1 MMVAASDRRLIEDY
15 LPVDWLSA
23 EASGEPRT
31 KGHISTLHL
40 WRARRPLVACRA
52 AIYSALVNA
61 PDSAEDRER
70 QGSFLKT
77 LCRWG
82 APAAVVQEA
91 RRRISHD
98 RAVAPRVL
106 DCFAGG
112 GAIPLEALRLGCD
125 AYALDLNPVAFL
137 ILKATCEYPQR
148 FGRSLSDDVRRW
160 AERVAE
166 RARVAT
172 ADFYPKIPLPDT
184 HRAAA
189 KAQTVLDRTARAP
202 RTLTPFVFL
211 WARTVPCPNPQCAAV
226 VPLYRQTWLRKKT
239 SGYVALRPIPRPARG
254 RVEFAVIEASSPAG
268 VGFDP
273 SEGMR
278 GTATRCLCCGS
289 AVSAGYVRGYGT
301 DEGFG
306 QQLLCVICVN
316 PFGSGKL
323 YFIDDSWI
331 DEEDGRQR
339 AAEERAKV
347 LEREMGVVTMDAEI
361 PPTGNAGLA
370 TGKSYLYGI
379 ERFRDAYTPRQRA
392 VLLEWIRQIRIAH
405 QEMLRE
411 GVEPHRAEAI
421 AVYLALWMS
430 RLTDRFNGLARWD
443 NTRETVQSFTSM
455 KRIAMTW
462 DYPEVNVF
470 AGSSGSWQAALDY
483 VTAVIEREADAGRPA
498 VVLRGSATG
507 LATAGLEESSFDAVI
522 TDPPYY
528 DNESYAELSDTFY
541 VWLQPALQHVFPEH
555 FASQLTPKRQECVAA
570 AYRQGGTKDAAWQ
583 HFEGRLAEALGEV
596 RRVLKP
602 DGVLTLVYAH
612 KTTAGWATLINA
624 LRDAGFE
631 VTEAWPIETETKS
644 RAAHQ
649 GDAALR
655 SSIFIVGRPRLAAQT
670 GSYEGDIAPV
680 LREIAS
686 ERVRSLWNG
695 GNGLGG
701 ADLLMASVGAGLR
714 PYTRFR
720 RVEYANGDEM
730 TPEVFLREVEG
741 VVLRSMLEEIFDL
754 PSAGVASV
762 DHVTRF
768 YVLWRF
774 TYGAAAIDAGEAFV
788 FCYPQNIELDEA
800 SGMVGAAPSLVEKN
814 GADVRVRTFAERGAC
829 DDLGLPRNGRPAPLI
844 DTLHRTLWLID
855 NRPADLPIYFKRV
868 RPNEEQLRLVAQA
881 LSGPVLTARRTVES
895 GLSEEMSALHKLTA
909 NWRGIVDDHGVP
921 RPSTRPMD
929 GQPELPLFG
938 GD

>member
-1 MMVAASDRRLIEDY
+1 MTASDRRLIEDY

-61 PDSAEDRER
+61 PDSADER
-70 QGSFLKT
+70 ARQNSFLKA
-77 LCRWG
+77 LCQWG
-82 APAAVVQEA
+82 APADIVQQA
-91 RRRISHD
+91 RRRISGN
-98 RAVAPRVL
+98 RSSPPRVL

-148 FGRSLSDDVRRW
+148 FGQALSGDVRRW

-166 RARVAT
+166 RVRT
-172 ADFYPKIPLPDT
+172 ETTDFYPTIAVPDT
-184 HRAAA
+184 LRT
-189 KAQTVLDRTARAP
+189 KAQSVLDGTTGALQ
-202 RTLTPFVFL
+202 TLTPFVFL
-211 WARTVPCPNPQCAAV
+211 WSRTVPCPNPQCGAV
-226 VPLYRQTWLRKKT
+226 VPLYRQTWLRKKP
-239 SGYVALRPIPRPARG
+239 SGFVALRPVPRRDRG
-254 RVEFAVIEASSPAG
+254 RVEFAVIDASSPAG
-268 VGFDP
+268 LGFDP
-273 SEGMR
+273 AEGMR

-289 AVSAGYVRGYGT
+289 AVAATYVRDYGSN
-301 DEGFG
+301 EGFG

-323 YFIDDSWI
+323 YFVDDSWI
-331 DEEDGRQR
+331 GEEEGRQR
-339 AAEERAKV
+339 AAEERAKA
-347 LEREMGVVTMDAEI
+347 LERELGVVTMDAVI

-379 ERFRDAYTPRQRA
+379 ERFRDAYTSRQRA
-392 VLLEWIRQIRIAH
+392 VLLEWVKQIRIAH
-405 QEMLRE
+405 REMLRE
-411 GVEPHRAEAI
+411 GVETNRAEAVT
-421 AVYLALWMS
+421 VYLALWMS
-430 RLTDRFNGLARWD
+430 RLTDRFNALARWD
-443 NTRETVQSFTSM
+443 NTGEKVQSLTSM

-470 AGSSGSWQAALDY
+470 AGSSGSWQSALDY
-483 VTAVIEREADAGRPA
+483 VTAVIEREANAGKPA
-498 VVLRGSATG
+498 TVLRGSATR
-507 LATAGLEESSFDAVI
+507 LATVGLEESSFDAVI

-541 VWLQPALQHVFPEH
+541 VWLQPTLQHVFPEH

-570 AYRQGGTKDAAWQ
+570 AYRQGGTKDAAYQ
-583 HFEGRLAEALGEV
+583 HFEGCLAEALGEA

-612 KTTAGWATLINA
+612 RTTAGWATLVNA

-655 SSIFIVGRPRLAAQT
+655 SSIFIVARPRLAARI
-670 GSYEGDIAPV
+670 GSYEDDVAPV
-680 LREIAS
+680 LHEIAT

-695 GNGLGG
+695 GRGLGG

-730 TPEVFLREVEG
+730 TSEAFLREVEG
-741 VVLRSMLEEIFDL
+741 VVLGSMLEEIFNL
-754 PSAGVASV
+754 SSIGVAAV
-762 DHVTRF
+762 DRVTRF
-768 YVLWRF
+768 YILWRF
-774 TYGAAAIDAGEAFV
+774 TYGAAVVDAGEAFV

-800 SGMVGAAPSLVEKN
+800 SGMVGALPSLVEKN
-814 GADVRVRTFAERGAC
+814 GTGIRVRTFAERGAN
-829 DDLGLPRNGRPAPLI
+829 DELGLPKEGVSAPLV
-844 DTLHRTLWLID
+844 DALHRTLWLVD
-855 NRPADLPIYFKRV
+855 NRPAELPVYFKRA
-868 RPNEEQLRLVAQA
+868 RPNFEQLRLVAQA
-881 LSGPVLTARRTVES
+881 LSGPVLTARRTVEN
-895 GLSEEMSALHKLTA
+895 GLSGEMLALQKLNA
-909 NWRGIVDDHGVP
+909 NWRGIVDEHGAP
-921 RPSTRPMD
+921 RPSTRQID
-929 GQPELPLFG
+929 SQTELPLL
-938 GD
+938 GDV

>member
-1 MMVAASDRRLIEDY
+1 MTVSDRRLIEDY

-23 EASGEPRT
+23 EASSEPRT

-52 AIYSALVNA
+52 AVYSALVSA
-61 PDSAEDRER
+61 PETADERER
-70 QGSFLKT
+70 QDHFLKA
-77 LCRWG
+77 LCQWG
-82 APAAVVQEA
+82 TPENVVQQA
-91 RRRISHD
+91 RRNINRN
-98 RAVAPRVL
+98 RNEAPRVL

-148 FGRSLSDDVRRW
+148 FGRSLSDDVRLW
-160 AERVAE
+160 ARRVAE
-166 RARVAT
+166 RVRTAS
-172 ADFYPKIPLPDT
+172 ADFYPTIPIPDAL
-184 HRAAA
+184 RDIALSRSL
-189 KAQTVLDRTARAP
+189 LDGTAEP
-202 RTLTPFVFL
+202 LQTLTPFVFL
-211 WARTVPCPNPQCAAV
+211 WVRTVPCRNPQCGAV
-226 VPLYRQTWLRKKT
+226 VPLYRQTWLRKKA
-239 SGYVALRPIPRPARG
+239 SGCVALRPVPNPGRG
-254 RVEFAVIEASSPAG
+254 RVEFIVVEAAKPDDL
-268 VGFDP
+268 GFDP
-273 SEGMR
+273 GEGMR
-278 GTATRCLCCGS
+278 GTATKCRCCDA
-289 AVSAGYVRGYGT
+289 AVPAKYVRGYGN

-316 PFGSGKL
+316 PFGTGKL

-331 DEEDGRQR
+331 DEEDARQR
-339 AAEERAKV
+339 AAEDRART
-347 LEREMGVVTMDAEI
+347 LERELGVVTMDAVI

-392 VLLEWIRQIRIAH
+392 VLLEWVNQTRTAH
-405 QEMLRE
+405 QEMLQE
-411 GVEPHRAEAI
+411 GIAADRAEAI
-421 AVYLALWMS
+421 TVYLALWMS
-430 RLTDRFNGLARWD
+430 RLTDRSNALARW
-443 NTRETVQSFTSM
+443 NNAGEKVESLTSM

-470 AGSSGSWQAALDY
+470 AGSSGSWQSALDF
-483 VTAVIEREADAGRPA
+483 VTAVIEREANAGNPA
-498 VVLRGSATG
+498 VVRRGSATR
-507 LATAGLEESSFDAVI
+507 LAAAGFEESSFDAVI

-528 DNESYAELSDTFY
+528 DNESYSELSDTFY
-541 VWLQPALQHVFPEH
+541 VWLQPVLQHIFPEH

-570 AYRQGGTKDAAWQ
+570 AYRQGGTKEAAYR
-583 HFEGRLAEALGEV
+583 HFERNLAEALASA

-602 DGVLTLVYAH
+602 DGVLVLVYAH
-612 KTTAGWATLINA
+612 KTTAGWATLVNA

-631 VTEAWPIETETKS
+631 VTEAWPIETEAKS

-655 SSIFIVGRPRLAAQT
+655 SSIFIVARPRLEARI
-670 GSYEGDIAPV
+670 GSYEEHVAPM

-686 ERVRSLWNG
+686 ERIRSLWNNG
-695 GNGLGG
+695 HGLGG

-714 PYTRFR
+714 PFTRFR
-720 RVEYANGDEM
+720 RVEYANGDEL

-741 VVLRSMLEEIFDL
+741 AVLGSMLEEIFDL
-754 PSAGVASV
+754 PSSGVTVV
-762 DHVTRF
+762 DSVTRF

-800 SGMVGAAPSLVEKN
+800 SGMVGDPPSLVEKD
-814 GADVRVRTFAERGAC
+814 GADVRVRTFAERGSH
-829 DDLGLPRNGRPAPLI
+829 DDLGLPNNGYPAPLI

-855 NRPADLPIYFKRV
+855 NSPAQLRTYLEQA
-868 RPNEEQLRLVAQA
+868 RPNQEQLRLVSQA
-881 LSGPVLTARRTVES
+881 LSGPVLTSQRTVED
-895 GLSEEMSALHKLTA
+895 GLAEEMSALHKLNA
-909 NWRGIVDDHGVP
+909 NWRGIVEGAVAARAPAQPHA
-921 RPSTRPMD
+921 
-929 GQPELPLFG
+929 GQAELPFFG
-938 GD
+938 DD

>member
-1 MMVAASDRRLIEDY
+1 MIMSDRRLIEDY

-52 AIYSALVNA
+52 AIYSALVSA
-61 PDSAEDRER
+61 PETADERER
-70 QGSFLKT
+70 QDRFLKS
-77 LCRWG
+77 LCQWG
-82 APAAVVQEA
+82 TPENVVQQA
-91 RRRISHD
+91 RRNIR
-98 RAVAPRVL
+98 RNRNEAPRVL

-148 FGRSLSDDVRRW
+148 FGRGLSGDVRLW
-160 AERVAE
+160 ANRVAD
-166 RARVAT
+166 RVRIAT
-172 ADFYPKIPLPDT
+172 ADFYPMIPIPGALRDIAMN
-184 HRAAA
+184 RSL
-189 KAQTVLDRTARAP
+189 LDGSTEPLQR
-202 RTLTPFVFL
+202 LTPFVFL
-211 WARTVPCPNPQCAAV
+211 WVRTVPCRNPQCRAV
-226 VPLYRQTWLRKKT
+226 VPLYRQTWLRKKP
-239 SGYVALRPIPRPARG
+239 SGYVALRPVPNPGRG
-254 RVEFAVIEASSPAG
+254 RVEFTVVEASEPDDF
-268 VGFDP
+268 GFDP
-273 SEGMR
+273 GEGMR
-278 GTATRCLCCGS
+278 GTATKCLCCDA
-289 AVSAGYVRGYGT
+289 AVPAKYVRGYGN

-316 PFGSGKL
+316 PFGPGKL

-331 DEEDGRQR
+331 DEEDVRQR
-339 AAEERAKV
+339 AAEDRART
-347 LEREMGVVTMDAEI
+347 LERELGVVTMDAVI

-392 VLLEWIRQIRIAH
+392 VLLEWVNQTRTAH
-405 QEMLRE
+405 REMLQE
-411 GVEPHRAEAI
+411 GIAADRAEAVT
-421 AVYLALWMS
+421 VYLALWMS
-430 RLTDRFNGLARWD
+430 RLTDRFNALARWD
-443 NTRETVQSFTSM
+443 NTGEKVQSLTSM

-470 AGSSGSWQAALDY
+470 AGSSGSWQSALDY
-483 VTAVIEREADAGRPA
+483 VTAVIEREADAGNPA
-498 VVLRGSATG
+498 VVRRGSATR
-507 LATAGLEESSFDAVI
+507 LVAAGFEESSFDAVI

-528 DNESYAELSDTFY
+528 DNESYSELSDTFY
-541 VWLQPALQHVFPEH
+541 VWLQPTLQHVFPEH

-570 AYRQGGTKDAAWQ
+570 AYRQGRTKEAAYR
-583 HFEGRLAEALGEV
+583 HFEGSLAEALAGA

-602 DGVLTLVYAH
+602 DGVLILVYAH
-612 KTTAGWATLINA
+612 KTTAGWATLVNA

-655 SSIFIVGRPRLAAQT
+655 SSIFIVARPRLAERV
-670 GSYEGDIAPV
+670 GSYEDDVAPM

-686 ERVRSLWNG
+686 ERVRSLWNNG
-695 GNGLGG
+695 LGLGG

-714 PYTRFR
+714 PFTRFR
-720 RVEYANGDEM
+720 GVEYANGDEM

-741 VVLRSMLEEIFDL
+741 AVLGSMLEEIFDL
-754 PSAGVASV
+754 PSSGVAVV
-762 DHVTRF
+762 DSVTRF

-800 SGMVGAAPSLVEKN
+800 SGMVGDPPSLVEKD
-814 GADVRVRTFAERGAC
+814 GANVRVRTFAERGSH
-829 DDLGLPRNGRPAPLI
+829 DDLGLPRNGYPAPLV
-844 DTLHRTLWLID
+844 DALHRTLWLID
-855 NRPADLPIYFKRV
+855 NSPAELSAYLEQA
-868 RPNEEQLRLVAQA
+868 RPNQEQLRLVAQA
-881 LSGPVLTARRTVES
+881 LSGPVLTSRRTVEN
-895 GLSEEMSALHKLTA
+895 GLAEEMSALHKLNA
-909 NWRGIVDDHGVP
+909 NWRGIVEEAVAARAPVQP
-921 RPSTRPMD
+921 RD
-929 GQPELPLFG
+929 GQTELPFFG
-938 GD
+938 DD

>member
-1 MMVAASDRRLIEDY
+1 MTQNDRRLIEDY

-52 AIYSALVNA
+52 AIYSALVQA
-61 PDSAEDRER
+61 PDSAEEREDQDR
-70 QGSFLKT
+70 FLKS
-77 LCRWG
+77 LCQWG
-82 APAAVVQEA
+82 APPSIVQQA
-91 RRRISHD
+91 RRRIGRD
-98 RAVAPRVL
+98 RTAVPRVL
-106 DCFAGG
+106 DLFAGG

-148 FGRSLSDDVRRW
+148 FGRAVSGEVRRW

-172 ADFYPKIPLPDT
+172 ADFYPKIPTPDALQ
-184 HRAAA
+184 AAA
-189 KAQTVLDRTARAP
+189 KARTILDGTTEALH
-202 RTLTPFVFL
+202 TLTPFVFL
-211 WARTVPCPNPQCAAV
+211 WARTVPCPNPQCRAV
-226 VPLYRQTWLRKKT
+226 VPLYRQTWLRKKST
-239 SGYVALRPIPRPARG
+239 GYIALRPFPRPSRG
-254 RVEFAVIEASSPAG
+254 RVEFGVVSASAPTG
-268 VGFDP
+268 LGFDP
-273 SEGMR
+273 AEGMR

-289 AVSAGYVRGYGT
+289 AVSARYVRGHGT

-316 PFGSGKL
+316 PFDTGKL
-323 YFIDDSWI
+323 YLTDDSWI
-331 DEEDGRQR
+331 DQEEGRQH
-339 AAEERAKV
+339 AAEERAMA
-347 LEREMGVVTMDAEI
+347 LERELGVATMDAVI

-392 VLLEWIRQIRIAH
+392 VLLELVKQIRVAH

-411 GVEPHRAEAI
+411 GVETGRAEAI
-421 AVYLALWMS
+421 TVYLALWMS
-430 RLTDRFNGLARWD
+430 RLTDRFNCLARW
-443 NTRETVQSFTSM
+443 NNVGEKVESLTSM

-470 AGSSGSWQAALDY
+470 AGSSGSWQSALGY
-483 VTAVIEREADAGRPA
+483 VTAVIEREADAGQPA
-498 VVLRGSATG
+498 TVLRGSATR
-507 LATAGLEESSFDAVI
+507 LASAGLDESSFDAVI

-528 DNESYAELSDTFY
+528 DNESYSELSDTFY
-541 VWLQPALQHVFPEH
+541 VWLQPALRHIFPEH

-570 AYRQGGTKDAAWQ
+570 AYRQGGTEEAAYQ
-583 HFEGRLAEALGEV
+583 HFEASLAAALGEA

-602 DGVLTLVYAH
+602 DGILTLVYAH
-612 KTTAGWATLINA
+612 RTTAGWATLVNA

-631 VTEAWPIETETKS
+631 VTEAWPVETEAKS

-655 SSIFIVGRPRLAAQT
+655 SSIFIVARPRLVART
-670 GSYEGDIAPV
+670 GSYEDDVEPS
-680 LREIAS
+680 LHRIAS
-686 ERVRSLWNG
+686 ERVRSLWNR

-701 ADLLMASVGAGLR
+701 ADLLMASVGAGLQ

-720 RVEYANGDEM
+720 RVEYANGEEM
-730 TPEVFLREVEG
+730 PPEAFLREVEG
-741 VVLRSMLEEIFDL
+741 VVLGSMLKEIFDL
-754 PSAGVASV
+754 PRSGVAAV
-762 DHVTRF
+762 DQVTRF

-774 TYGAAAIDAGEAFV
+774 TYGATEIEAGDAFV

-800 SGMVGAAPSLVEKN
+800 SGLVGTAPALVEKN
-814 GADVRVRTFAERGAC
+814 GSNVRVRTFAERGG
-829 DDLGLPRNGRPAPLI
+829 DGDLGLPANGRPAPLV
-844 DTLHRTLWLID
+844 DALHRTLWLVE
-855 NRPADLPIYFKRV
+855 NGPGELSAYLKLA
-868 RPNEEQLRLVAQA
+868 RPNQEKPRLVAQA
-881 LSGPVLTARRTVES
+881 LAGPVLTARPTTENEF
-895 GLSEEMSALHKLTA
+895 SEELSALHRLIA
-909 NWRGIVDDHGVP
+909 NWRAIMDERGIP
-921 RPSTRPMD
+921 RPSIKQLD
-929 GQPELPLFG
+929 GQTDFSLS
-938 GD
+938 GDD